1 MAKAGAKN
9 TAQEKGEKKG
19 LSWGRELWEWGK
31 GKNKTKKPTTTTT
44 SR

>member
-1 MAKAGAKN
+1 MQKTLLRKK
-9 TAQEKGEKKG
+9 EKKKG